1 MIPGAEANAVHSDET
16 FGLSPAV
23 PHLIA
28 KLRKGLVP
36 PEVLATITHPEPETT
51 A

>member
-28 KLRKGLVP
+28 KLRKGLIP
-36 PEVLATITHPEPETT
+36 PEALATVQEPEAT